1 MKPMTKFAA
10 AALVACVAPAF
21 GQEKPLTPE
30 ENDYFE
36 SKIRPALIEYCHNCH
51 SADKDAKI
59 KGGLQLDSKAG
70 LLKGGSTGPGLVAG
84 QPDRSLIIKAMR
96 YSDPNLQMPP
106 KEKVPDSVLADFE
119 NWVRMGAPDPRSGKN
134 AAVLKTD
141 EDLEKAKKHWA
152 FQPVVKPAVPQPKA
166 HLKSWI
172 QNDIDLFVLAKLE
185 EKGMFPSPIADK
197 WTLVRRAYFDILG
210 MPPSAKEAEEFVADE
225 SKDAWPKLIDK
236 LLASPHYGERWGR
249 YWLDVARYADTRG
262 GGNNNNRMGDNRLPH
277 AFTYRDWV
285 VSAINEDMPYDKFLK
300 YQIAA
305 DSLPGAEAK
314 HLAALG
320 FITMNRAVN
329 NKAEEIDDRIDTLT
343 RGTMSFSV
351 YCARCHDHK
360 FDPIP
365 TKDYYSLYGVFD
377 SSTYSM
383 GPKPVIQKIEDTPA
397 YRDYTAKKAAN
408 EAKLEAYRQGAVATF
423 VGDAKAKTIEYMLAV
438 HQANLGNT
446 NYMFAG
452 RQADQQRFE
461 TLTKLQFEIAGPWK
475 RFLDQ
480 RVKAKDPVFIPWGDY
495 SKLIEEEK
503 LSEKDFAAKSR
514 ELAAKYYKDGVP
526 MKGLNAHVAKA
537 FSTPVSSM
545 RLVADRYA
553 KLFRDAE
560 AAWVSAVVLDSK
572 KKKDDDDPNLRKLSD
587 PAMEQLRQ
595 VYYGNFPQ
603 NSPVNMTYAALS
615 RLDNNRIANGEQNF
629 SLESDRLDSN
639 HPGAPLR
646 AMALSDAATPRNAK
660 VAIKGD
666 PRNLGDEA
674 PRQFLGVLN
683 PNRKPFSS
691 KNSGRV
697 ELAEEI
703 ASKANPLTPRV
714 LVNRVW
720 MNHFGGA
727 LVRTPTDFGVRAD
740 DPTHPE
746 LLNYLAAWVMEND
759 WSLKKLHKLVMTS
772 ATYMQSSDD
781 RAKPMLS
788 DPANLNVWKMNRRRL
803 DFEGFRDS
811 LLMVSGKLDPR
822 LGGPPVKLTPEGGN
836 PMQYKEDPYR
846 RTLYGY
852 IDRGGLSSLYRTF
865 DFANPDATVG
875 QRFNSTVPQQ
885 ALYLMNSPFVG
896 DLARSIVHRDDV
908 KNKVDEEQRIEMLY
922 QICFQRMPTAL
933 ETKVGMR
940 FLEDQSGQKGGD
952 AKPIWQYGYGQ
963 YNPRTR
969 QVSFFKM
976 PVYTN
981 PAPTGMMGGNRMN
994 QAPTVGHYEAGPRM
1008 PGVELTRTGGTPGS
1022 VAVIRRFTAPQDA
1035 SLSID
1040 GTLTVGGPAG
1050 KKSAPVG
1057 DGVTGYIVHSRTGQ
1071 VGAYQLSAIRTSPT
1085 KVAKVDVKK
1094 GDTIDFIVDNGGRG
1108 NAVGDTFSWAPVL
1121 ALATTAPTPGP
1132 AAPTMNSFGGAPMAS
1147 GAPAMAPGMG
1157 MAGNQMGG
1165 AQAAGM
1171 WNASTQFSGPNASNK
1186 PLDTWEKYA
1195 QILLLANEMTFVD

>member
-1 MKPMTKFAA
+1 MKPMLKFAVA
-10 AALVACVAPAF
+10 ATVACAAPVFA
-21 GQEKPLTPE
+21 QERPLTPE

-36 SKIRPALIEYCHNCH
+36 SKIRPAMIEYCHKCH
-51 SADKDAKI
+51 SADKDATI

-70 LLKGGSTGPGLVAG
+70 LLKGGSSGPGLVAG
-84 QPDRSLIIKAMR
+84 QPDRSLLIKAMR
-96 YSDPNLQMPP
+96 YTDPNLQMPP
-106 KEKVPDSVLADFE
+106 KDKVPDSVLADFE
-119 NWVRMGAPDPRSGKN
+119 NWVRMGAPDPRTGKA

-141 EDLEKAKKHWA
+141 EDLAKAKKHWA
-152 FQPVVKPAVPQPKA
+152 FQPVVKPELPKPKA
-166 HLKSWI
+166 HLKTWI

-197 WTLVRRAYFDILG
+197 WTLVRRAYFDLLG

-249 YWLDVARYADTRG
+249 YWLDIARYADTRG
-262 GGNNNNRMGDNRLPH
+262 GGNNNNRMGDNRLVH

-285 VSAINEDMPYDKFLK
+285 VNAINEDMPYDKFLK

-305 DSLPGAEAK
+305 DSMPGADVK

-377 SSTYSM
+377 SSNYSM
-383 GPKPVIQKIEDTPA
+383 GNKPVIQKVDDTPE
-397 YRDYTAKKAAN
+397 YREYTAKKAQVDALLEN
-408 EAKLEAYRQGAVATF
+408 YRRTNVMFFVTEAKS
-423 VGDAKAKTIEYMLAV
+423 KTVDYLLDV
-438 HQANLGNT
+438 HYSNLGNT
-446 NYMFAG
+446 NFVFTGQAG
-452 RQADQQRFE
+452 QQIYERF
-461 TLTKLQFEIAGPWK
+461 TKRQFEVASAWK
-475 RFLDQ
+475 RHLGQ
-480 RVKAKDPVFIPWGDY
+480 RSKATDAVYAPWYDY
-495 SKLIEEEK
+495 AKLAEVDKVSDKE
-503 LSEKDFAAKSR
+503 FAAKSR
-514 ELAAKYYKDGVP
+514 DLAAKYMNKDGVP
-526 MKGLNAHVAKA
+526 MKGLNPIVAKA
-537 FSTPVSSM
+537 FSTPITNF
-545 RLVADRYA
+545 RGVAERYA
-553 KLFRDAE
+553 RIFLDAE
-560 AAWVSAVVLDSK
+560 KSWVSAVMTDAK
-572 KKKDDDDPNLRKLSD
+572 KKKDDDDPALKKLSD
-587 PAMEQLRQ
+587 PAQEQLRQ
-595 VYYGNFPQ
+595 VFYGQ
-603 NSPVNMTYAALS
+603 GSPVNFSYAQIS
-615 RLDNNRIANGEQNF
+615 RFDNNRIANNEQQF
-629 SLESDRLDSN
+629 TLLADRLDSN

-646 AMALSDAATPRNAK
+646 AMALTDASTPRNAK

-666 PRNLGDEA
+666 PRNLGPEA
-674 PRQFLGVLN
+674 PRQFLEVLN
-683 PNRKPFSS
+683 PNRKPFSN
-691 KNSGRV
+691 KNSGRA

-703 ASKANPLTPRV
+703 ASKNNPLTVRV
-714 LVNRVW
+714 LANRVW

-746 LLNYLAAWVMEND
+746 LLNYLSAWILEND
-759 WSLKKLHKLVMTS
+759 WSVKKLHKLVMTS

-788 DPANLNVWKMNRRRL
+788 DPANLYVWKMNRRRL

-822 LGGPPVKLTPEGGN
+822 LGGPPVKIVPEGN
-836 PMQYKEDPYR
+836 NQMQYKDDPYR
-846 RTLYGY
+846 RTIYGY
-852 IDRGGLSSLYRTF
+852 IDRGNLSSLYRTF

-933 ETKVGMR
+933 ETKVGLR
-940 FLEDQSGQKGGD
+940 FLEDQSGVKGGD

-969 QVSFFKM
+969 QVGFFKM

-981 PAPTGMMGGNRMN
+981 PPPTGRMMNNNMAAAGNQNGR
-994 QAPTVGHYEAGPRM
+994 YEAGPRM
-1008 PGVELTRTGGTPGS
+1008 PGVELSRNGGTPGS

-1035 SLSID
+1035 SLTID
-1040 GTLTVGGPAG
+1040 GSLALAAAGGKKGPA
-1050 KKSAPVG
+1050 PG
-1057 DGVTGYIVHSRTGQ
+1057 DGVIGYIVHSRSGQ
-1071 VGAYQLSAIRTSPT
+1071 VGAYQLTTTTRTLPT
-1085 KVAKVDVKK
+1085 KVPKLDVKK

-1108 NAVGDTFSWAPVL
+1108 NAVGDTFTWAPVL
-1121 ALATTAPTPGP
+1121 ALASSAPVPGA
-1132 AAPTMNSFGGAPMAS
+1132 AAPAMSSFGGAPMAP

-1157 MAGNQMGG
+1157 MMGNQMGG
-1165 AQAAGM
+1165 AQAPGTWSA
-1171 WNASTQFSGPNASNK
+1171 AAQFSSPNASNK

-1195 QILLLANEMTFVD
+1195 QILLLANEMSFVD